1 MERERHESRVRRRFD
16 REARL
21 IRGATE
27 RAEMGV
33 VPALRRNTGIGG
45 EARGGGAEGG
55 GHSGTMERLGD
66 EEREQRGGGDRRD
79 PRALRGQRLQADA
92 AFAPPD
98 TALRT
103 RRFSA
108 SPSGGSFTSAVPSR

>member
-1 MERERHESRVRRRFD
+1 MRERRENRVPCRRD

-27 RAEMGV
+27 RAEVSV
-33 VPALRRNTGIGG
+33 VSALRRSAGIGG
-45 EARGGGAEGG
+45 EARGGAAELAGR
-55 GHSGTMERLGD
+55 SGTVQRLAD
-66 EEREQRGGGDRRD
+66 EEQEQRRGGDRRD
-79 PRALRGQRLQADA
+79 PPALGGQRRQAEV
-92 AFAPPD
+92 AFELPD

-108 SPSGGSFTSAVPSR
+108 RPSGGSFTSAVPSR